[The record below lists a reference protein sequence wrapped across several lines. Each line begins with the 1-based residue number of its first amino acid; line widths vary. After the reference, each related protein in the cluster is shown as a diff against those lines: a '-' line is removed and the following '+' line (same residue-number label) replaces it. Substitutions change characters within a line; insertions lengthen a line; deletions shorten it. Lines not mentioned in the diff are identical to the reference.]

1 MGVLINLAET
11 VVLVLHQKKTR
22 TQSEIAQVQE
32 GWRSSS
38 RGSKTIPNFQLVNKL
53 SRIGPREVLHS
64 SLINTGYHL
73 LVKNNKKRG
82 GGGGGGGLKE
92 RGAC

>member
-1 MGVLINLAET
+1 M
-11 VVLVLHQKKTR
+11 
-22 TQSEIAQVQE
+22 
-32 GWRSSS
+32 
-38 RGSKTIPNFQLVNKL
+38 NKL
-53 SRIGPREVLHS
+53 SRIGPREVLQS

-82 GGGGGGGLKE
+82 GGGGGGLKE